1 MEPLRYNGLNVSR
14 GNQLTG
20 FSYQSLSLRYIGHTE
35 ESKADSEK
43 HRSITASYQLIT
55 LQKVLKRSV
64 RVISTAR
71 LNGSHRVH
79 LQPIDVIVFDYPD
92 WNSYLVASF
101 ALRCFQRLSVP
112 DLDTRRCSWRNS
124 RYASGQSD
132 TVLSY

>member
-1 MEPLRYNGLNVSR
+1 MPSGINGWLMHPVHNLIFKSSVD
-14 GNQLTG
+14 
-20 FSYQSLSLRYIGHTE
+20 YIIDIVDP
-35 ESKADSEK
+35 SCFV
-43 HRSITASYQLIT
+43 IQNPCI
-55 LQKVLKRSV
+55 KRSV

-71 LNGSHRVH
+71 LNMSPCVH
-79 LQPIDVIVFDYPD
+79 LQPIKVVVCNYPE

-124 RYASGQSD
+124 RYARGQSD